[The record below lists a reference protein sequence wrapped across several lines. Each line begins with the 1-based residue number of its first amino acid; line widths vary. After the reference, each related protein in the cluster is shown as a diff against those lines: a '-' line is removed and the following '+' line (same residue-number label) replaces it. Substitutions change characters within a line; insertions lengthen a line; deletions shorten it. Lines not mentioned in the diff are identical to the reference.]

1 MSKKKRNSNCP
12 TAIQEAL
19 PLTGWLVDHQTLGG
33 VHPGEGCFL
42 GAQTWLLAI
51 ASGMV
56 MSRKFLSQEDATLGG
71 EAIPPGLGEQAIA
84 HVCFLI
90 LSGNPRIFS
99 EVLHLDSQQVQ
110 GLTQTFYKA
119 LGKPNVDLFPKRKL
133 KLLSSEVR
141 PFQSKM
147 FESFIL

>member
-1 MSKKKRNSNCP
+1 MAPCNCKQNGDEQEISVSGRCNLRGRSNSP
-12 TAIQEAL
+12 R
-19 PLTGWLVDHQTLGG
+19 
-33 VHPGEGCFL
+33 
-42 GAQTWLLAI
+42 
-51 ASGMV
+51 S
-56 MSRKFLSQEDATLGG
+56 
-71 EAIPPGLGEQAIA
+71 GEQAIA

-99 EVLHLDSQQVQ
+99 EALHLDSQQVR

-147 FESFIL
+147 FESLFL